1 MILFIFQLKARVIT
15 KYFLFSKMPTIAI
28 FITPLH
34 IQNAH
39 FVSSYE

>member
-1 MILFIFQLKARVIT
+1 MK
-15 KYFLFSKMPTIAI
+15 PTDQIMENKIKTAS

-39 FVSSYE
+39 FVGSYE